1 MVFPL
6 LPPSA
11 RSVIVKLGCP
21 ILSITA
27 LKTKTVFPRIPVP
40 ELLKLGWGSGDYLE
54 GYSFLQR
61 IWSHVG
67 LCWGDYEAVTTEKQ
81 I

>member
-21 ILSITA
+21 ILSIHA
-27 LKTKTVFPRIPVP
+27 LKTKTVFTRVPVH
-40 ELLKLGWGSGDYLE
+40 ELLKLGWGSQDYL
-54 GYSFLQR
+54 GGCSFLQR
-61 IWSHVG
+61 MWSHVG
-67 LCWGDYEAVTTEKQ
+67 LCSKR
-81 I
+81 